1 MQNLIWG
8 AIQPFTGAI
17 ADKYG
22 SKVVVTVGGLLYT
35 LGLLLMAFSSSVLIL
50 NLSLGLIIGLA
61 LSATSFT
68 VLLSAVGRAAPPEKE
83 VWQWVLLVQPVLLAN
98 LLCCLLPFSYLRQ
111 WDGHQL

>member
-8 AIQPFTGAI
+8 AVQPFTGAI

-22 SKVVVTVGGLLYT
+22 SKVVVAVGGLLYT

-68 VLLSAVGRAAPPEKE
+68 VLLSAVGRAALQKE
-83 VWQWVLLVQPVLLAN
+83 VWQWVLPVQQALLVS
-98 LLCCLLPFSYLRQ
+98 LLCYLPPFSYLKR
-111 WDGHQL
+111 

>member
-8 AIQPFTGAI
+8 AVQPFTGAI

-22 SKVVVTVGGLLYT
+22 SKVVVAVGGLLYT

-68 VLLSAVGRAAPPEKE
+68 VLLSAVGRAAPPEK
-83 VWQWVLLVQPVLLAN
+83 VWQWVLPVQQALLVS
-98 LLCCLLPFSYLRQ
+98 LLCYLPPFSYLKR
-111 WDGHQL
+111 

>member
-8 AIQPFTGAI
+8 AVQPFTGAI

-22 SKVVVTVGGLLYT
+22 SKVVVAVGGLLYT

-68 VLLSAVGRAAPPEKE
+68 VLLSAVGRAALQKRSMAMGIASAAGS
-83 VWQWVLLVQPVLLAN
+83 LVS
-98 LLCCLLPFSYLRQ
+98 LLCYLPPFSCLKR
-111 WDGHQL
+111 

>member
-8 AIQPFTGAI
+8 AVQPFTGAI

-22 SKVVVTVGGLLYT
+22 SKVVVAVGGLLYT

-68 VLLSAVGRAAPPEKE
+68 VLLSAVGRAAPPEKSM
-83 VWQWVLLVQPVLLAN
+83 AMGIASAAGSFGR
-98 LLCCLLPFSYLRQ
+98 LLCYLPPFSYLKR
-111 WDGHQL
+111 

>member
-8 AIQPFTGAI
+8 AVQPFTGAI

-68 VLLSAVGRAAPPEKE
+68 VLLSAVVE
-83 VWQWVLLVQPVLLAN
+83 L
-98 LLCCLLPFSYLRQ
+98 LRQ
-111 WDGHQL
+111 KKYGNGYCQCSRFF